1 SKQLVSNARKNADQ
15 IVAQAKSQADQ
26 LTADA
31 KNEIERHRVS
41 AQREV
46 DDLTRQKESIS
57 THLAQISQLLGTQMP
72 GLSEALKPPQ
82 SRPAVAPAAPK
93 AVAGPPPPAPRQESR
108 PAPQAQAQ
116 AQAQAQPPA
125 NGPKQPVSAK
135 VAKANDEEWWT
146 E

>member
-1 SKQLVSNARKNADQ
+1 M
-15 IVAQAKSQADQ
+15 
-26 LTADA
+26 
-31 KNEIERHRVS
+31 ERHRAA

-72 GLSEALKPPQ
+72 GLSEALKPAQ

-93 AVAGPPPPAPRQESR
+93 AVAGPPPPAPRQETR
-108 PAPQAQAQ
+108 APAQAQ
-116 AQAQAQPPA
+116 QAQPPA

-135 VAKANDEEWWT
+135 AAKGNDEEWWT

>member
-1 SKQLVSNARKNADQ
+1 M
-15 IVAQAKSQADQ
+15 
-26 LTADA
+26 
-31 KNEIERHRVS
+31 ERHRAA

-72 GLSEALKPPQ
+72 GLSEALKPAQ
-82 SRPAVAPAAPK
+82 SRGAVAPAAPK
-93 AVAGPPPPAPRQESR
+93 AVAGPPPPAPRQEAR
-108 PAPQAQAQ
+108 PPAQAP
-116 AQAQAQPPA
+116 QAQAQPPA

-135 VAKANDEEWWT
+135 SAKSNDEEWWT